1 MRLLRKITV
10 LILAVSCLF
19 VMFVPGFAATVGDLD
34 ADGKISAAD
43 ARLCLRAAV
52 GLETFS
58 GDIRALADADG
69 NGKIESADARLILRA
84 AVGLAEVGADGR
96 IKEIEITPKE
106 EPLPP
111 LKNNLKLLDALLIY
125 DDAGY
130 EYYHFVQ
137 STADA
142 YVRAVNAAGAK
153 FKGKA
158 TVYDII
164 IPTSIDITLD
174 PRIREKVSVS
184 DQQTAIRYMES
195 AMSGDVK
202 VVSIFDTLKAHKNE
216 YIYFRTDHHWTE
228 LGAYYAYKTF
238 CAAKGV
244 TPVRLSDCVQRS
256 FDGFYGTFYFDS
268 GRNADLAAHPDRV
281 DTYMPPVNTYFWLTE
296 SSGNTLKGIPVIY
309 NAATSAAGNK
319 YGAFIWGDNPFSVIE
334 NTDMKSGE
342 SCLLVKESFG
352 NAIAPLL
359 TYNYKCVYIVD
370 YRYYKGT
377 ISDLVSRYGINDVIY
392 CNNISMTRSS
402 SLVAS
407 LANRLG

>member
-1 MRLLRKITV
+1 MRVSKKITV
-10 LILAVSCLF
+10 FVLVLACLF
-19 VMFVPGFAATVGDLD
+19 GTAVPGFAAAVGDID
-34 ADGKISAAD
+34 ADGRITPAD

-52 GLETFS
+52 GLE
-58 GDIRALADADG
+58 ALSAAARTRADADG
-69 NGKIESADARLILRA
+69 DGKIQPADARLILRA
-84 AVGLAEVGADGR
+84 SVGLAQAGADGR
-96 IKEIEITPKE
+96 LKEIELPPKE

-153 FKGKA
+153 FRGKA

-174 PRIREKVSVS
+174 PRIRERVSVS
-184 DQQTAIRYMES
+184 DQQAAIRYMES
-195 AMSGDVK
+195 AMSRDVK
-202 VVSIFDTLKAHKNE
+202 VVSIFDTMKAHKNE
-216 YIYFRTDHHWTE
+216 YIYFRTDHHWTG
-228 LGAYYAYKTF
+228 LGAYYAYKRF
-238 CAAKGV
+238 CETKGV
-244 TPVRLSDCVQRS
+244 APVRLSDCIRRS

-296 SSGNTLKGIPVIY
+296 SNGNTRKGIPVIY
-309 NAATSAAGNK
+309 NADTSAAGNK
-319 YGAFIWGDNPFSVIE
+319 YGAFIWGDNPISVIE

-342 SCLLVKESFG
+342 SCLMVKESFG
-352 NAIAPLL
+352 NAMAPLL
-359 TYNYKCVYIVD
+359 AYNYKYVYIVD

-377 ISDLVSRYGINDVIY
+377 IADLVSRYGISDVIY
-392 CNNISMTRSS
+392 CNNISMTRASYLVSS
-402 SLVAS
+402 M
-407 LANRLG
+407 ANRLG